1 MATIIEMAAEIL
13 TAHASSS
20 PMTGD
25 ELIAELH
32 KIHAALQALE
42 SAQTNPASVEEA
54 KASITIKDAFKKN
67 EVICMIC
74 GKGGMKVLTRHLSS
88 VHNLKPREYKKQFG
102 IPRTQSLSAKSLT
115 ESRRKT
121 AQEKGLADNL
131 VKARAAKAANL
142 ANKAKPANAPK
153 SPAKTK
159 APVKAKAVKQK

>member
-42 SAQTNPASVEEA
+42 TAQTNTASGEEA
-54 KASITIKDAFKKN
+54 KPTLTIKDAFKKN

-74 GKGGMKVLTRHLSS
+74 GKGGMKVLTRHLST

-131 VKARAAKAANL
+131 VKAREAKAANF
-142 ANKAKPANAPK
+142 AKKAKPAKAPK
-153 SPAKTK
+153 SPSS
-159 APVKAKAVKQK
+159 AKAVVTPKATKPK

>member
-42 SAQTNPASVEEA
+42 SAQATPATDEDIKPA
-54 KASITIKDAFKKN
+54 LTIKDAFKKN

-74 GKGGMKVLTRHLSS
+74 GKGGMKVLTRHLST

-115 ESRRKT
+115 EARRKT

-131 VKARAAKAANL
+131 VKARQAKAANL
-142 ANKAKPANAPK
+142 AKKAKPSTAPK
-153 SPAKTK
+153 STA
-159 APVKAKAVKQK
+159 AAKAAVKPKATKQK

>member
-1 MATIIEMAAEIL
+1 MATITEMAAEIL
-13 TAHASSS
+13 TAHASNS

-42 SAQTNPASVEEA
+42 SAQANPATVEET
-54 KASITIKDAFKKN
+54 KTTITIKDAFKKH
-67 EVICMIC
+67 EVVCMIC
-74 GKGGMKVLTRHLSS
+74 GKGGMKVLTRHLST

-115 ESRRKT
+115 DSRRKT

-142 ANKAKPANAPK
+142 TQKAKPATAPK
-153 SPAKTK
+153 SPSATK
-159 APVKAKAVKQK
+159 AAGKSKTTKP